1 MKPLSKILYLEDDP
15 HISEIALIALRDI
28 AGFDVHHCGQGQ
40 DAINSFTEF
49 QPDMLLLD
57 VMLPDLDGPQVLEA
71 IRKLDG
77 GESVPAIFMT
87 AKAQKHEQDAYMQ
100 QGAISVIV
108 KPFDALT
115 LGETLQ
121 SLWSSR
127 GSQSAGEAHLV
138 S

>member
-15 HISEIALIALRDI
+15 HISEIAMIALRDI
-28 AGFDVHHCGQGQ
+28 AGFEVLHCGQGQ
-40 DAINSFTEF
+40 DAIDRYAAF

-71 IRKLDG
+71 IRKLEG
-77 GESVPAIFMT
+77 GADVPAIFMT

-115 LGETLQ
+115 LGETLE
-121 SLWSSR
+121 SLWKSR
-127 GSQSAGEAHLV
+127 AH
-138 S
+138 SKDETAIA

>member
-28 AGFDVHHCGQGQ
+28 AGFDVLHCGQGH
-40 DAINSFTEF
+40 DAIDAFSDY

-71 IRKLDG
+71 IRKLNG
-77 GESVPAIFMT
+77 GASVPAIFMT

-121 SLWSSR
+121 SLWSTR
-127 GSQSAGEAHLV
+127 GSQSAGEPHLV

>member
-28 AGFDVHHCGQGQ
+28 AGLHVHHCGLGQ
-40 DAINSFTEF
+40 DAIESFTEF

-77 GESVPAIFMT
+77 GESTPAVFMT

-127 GSQSAGEAHLV
+127 GNQPSGEPHLV